1 MRIAAIIP
9 AYNEERTVASV
20 IRAVQDADVAS
31 EIIVVDDGSTDT
43 TAAVAASVGAK
54 VLSLPQNCGKAFAMK
69 AGVGYTDAELLVY
82 LDADLMGLCSD
93 HVWQLVEPVRR
104 READMTVGVFRGG
117 RWRTDLAQWIAPY
130 LSGQRAL
137 RRWIMDEMEGVET
150 MGYGIERALTH
161 FARRN
166 RLQVRHVELL
176 GVTQVTKE
184 EKAGLWKGLRAR
196 VRMYRELVRL
206 PRLS

>member
-9 AYNEERTVASV
+9 AYNEKRTVAAV

-31 EIIVVDDGSTDT
+31 EIIVVDDGSTDA

-54 VLSLPQNCGKAFAMK
+54 VLSLPQNSGKAFAMK
-69 AGVGYTDAELLVY
+69 AGARYTDAELLVY
-82 LDADLMGLCSD
+82 LDADLVGLRSG
-93 HVWQLVEPVRR
+93 HVCALVEPVLR

-117 RWRTDLAQWIAPY
+117 RWRTDLAQWITPY

-137 RRWIMDEMEGVET
+137 RRWIIDEMGDIET
-150 MGYGIERALTH
+150 MGYGIERALTG

-166 RLQVRHVELL
+166 RLQVRYVELF

-184 EKAGLWKGLRAR
+184 EKAGLWRGLRAR
-196 VRMYRELVRL
+196 LRMYGELVRL
-206 PRLS
+206 PRPS